1 MEKIAKKRTKLV
13 NFSFIF
19 GFIDVLRMSPEI
31 YFSTGEPCDTMEKIS
46 KKRKRPKTEIDF
58 STDQSCFVIAV
69 TPSNLRRDVVVMLLP
84 YYSLIYT
91 LVLRFYVRVV
101 LTFDVY

>member
-1 MEKIAKKRTKLV
+1 
-13 NFSFIF
+13 
-19 GFIDVLRMSPEI
+19 
-31 YFSTGEPCDTMEKIS
+31 MEKIS